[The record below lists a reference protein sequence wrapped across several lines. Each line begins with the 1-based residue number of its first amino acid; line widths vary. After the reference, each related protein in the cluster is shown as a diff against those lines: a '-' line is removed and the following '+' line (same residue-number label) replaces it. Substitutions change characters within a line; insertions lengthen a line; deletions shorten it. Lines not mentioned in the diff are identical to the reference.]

1 MKSRSSM
8 PRLDG
13 RIAVDYAVIV
23 GAGLL
28 YAAAL
33 KYFVL
38 PSSVILTGTEGVAAA
53 LSYYF
58 DAYWIFVVLYG
69 AFQAALLLFAS
80 LRMPST
86 FARRSFV
93 TVATVIVALMLLP
106 SLRFA
111 APEPENERILLVL
124 FGGLLAGTAK
134 AVAFRRRGSTGD
146 EDILGAYFAMK
157 YLKPVGSIAVVAA
170 VFSTAFGML
179 MALLKHGEL
188 EPAIN
193 TLMYTCIYIFA
204 STETLN
210 NLYHRFSLTAV
221 DVITRRGEQVGR
233 TIVSVLPHRTFIV
246 QDGRGGHSTEKFDL
260 LRTVVTKEELPTLLR
275 AVNRADPESFHYHFE
290 LQGISRRYYIP
301 PIGDS
306 LDPRPLRAGRDRAAG
321 AGAKPKARAASMT
334 EARSTEGRVADAGSG
349 RPGPSCP
356 APPNA
361 GSRSGDA

>member
-1 MKSRSSM
+1 MKSSWASR
-8 PRLDG
+8 RLD
-13 RIAVDYAVIV
+13 RRVAMDYAVII

-38 PSSVILTGTEGVAAA
+38 PSSVILTGTEGIAAA

-58 DAYWIFVVLYG
+58 DAYWLFVLLYG
-69 AFQAALLLFAS
+69 AFQAALLSFAK
-80 LRMPST
+80 LRMPPT
-86 FARRSFV
+86 FARRSLV

-134 AVAFRRRGSTGD
+134 AMAFRRRGSTGD

-157 YLKPVGSIAVVAA
+157 YLKPVGSIAVIAA

-179 MALLKHGEL
+179 MALLKHGEF
-188 EPAIN
+188 EPVIN

-204 STETLN
+204 SAETLN

-221 DVITRRGEQVGR
+221 DVVSHRSKQVGQA
-233 TIVSVLPHRTFIV
+233 IVSSLPHRTFIV
-246 QDGRGGHSTEKFDL
+246 QDGRGGHSSEKFDL
-260 LRTVVTKEELPTLLR
+260 VRTVVTKEELPTLLR
-275 AVNRADPESFHYHFE
+275 AVNRADPDSFHYHFE

-306 LDPRPLRAGRDRAAG
+306 LDSKPHRTGVSGSGSEPESHRAS
-321 AGAKPKARAASMT
+321 KT
-334 EARSTEGRVADAGSG
+334 EASATDGQAVDSSPSHSRSSSPTPPDAGMGSG
-349 RPGPSCP
+349 E
-356 APPNA
+356 A
-361 GSRSGDA
+361 